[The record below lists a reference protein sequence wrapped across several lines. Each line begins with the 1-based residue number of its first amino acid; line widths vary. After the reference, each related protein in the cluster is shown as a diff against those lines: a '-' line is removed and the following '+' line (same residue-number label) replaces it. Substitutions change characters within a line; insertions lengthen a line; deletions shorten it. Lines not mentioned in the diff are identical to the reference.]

1 MGRGTT
7 VNIGALV
14 LATVLGLGCAHSPP
28 RFDPAAR
35 RTCLVLSAGGT
46 RGVAHLGALAAVR
59 EARLPVSCVVGSSV
73 GALIGSLYA
82 SAPERDTTERFRR
95 VTRAYLA
102 ATEEAA
108 EARGLKAGILLAT
121 VAATVAGGV
130 LAPVT
135 AALGGF
141 VLGAVTTSRADLSR
155 FEEVLRVEVG
165 GVAIERLPV
174 AFAALHH
181 EREGQGLSL
190 VIDRTGDLAAAVG
203 ASIAN
208 PFVFDDV
215 EVARAAK
222 IDPGG
227 DRLAATP
234 VQDACRLFPD
244 ANLLVVNLQP
254 SPAFHDAQM
263 KCPLLEVMVEVG
275 DLPPEALFTDEVAF
289 EAAWKV
295 GHDTMTAALA
305 APPS

>member
-1 MGRGTT
+1 MGLF
-7 VNIGALV
+7 V
-14 LATVLGLGCAHSPP
+14 GCAHSPP
-28 RFDPAAR
+28 RFDPTAR

-73 GALIGSLYA
+73 GALIGGLYA
-82 SAPERDTTERFRR
+82 SAPEQDTTERFRR
-95 VTRAYLA
+95 VTRSYLA
-102 ATEEAA
+102 VTEEAA
-108 EARGLKAGILLAT
+108 ETRGLKAGILLAT
-121 VAATVAGGV
+121 VAATLAGGI
-130 LAPVT
+130 LAPAT

-141 VLGAVTTSRADLSR
+141 VLGAVTASRADLSR
-155 FEEVLRVEVG
+155 FEDVLRVEVG
-165 GVAIERLPV
+165 GVAIERLPI

-190 VIDRTGDLAAAVG
+190 VVDRTGDLAAAVA

-215 EVARAAK
+215 DVVRAAK

-227 DRLAATP
+227 DRVAATP

-244 ANLLVVNLQP
+244 ANLLVINLQR

-263 KCPLLEVMVEVG
+263 KCPLREVMVDVR
-275 DLPPEALFTDEVAF
+275 DLPPEALFTDQAAF
-289 EAAWKV
+289 EGAWQV
-295 GHDTMTAALA
+295 GHDTLAAALG